1 MGILHL
7 AYIILCDFHQYFVVH
22 RFHKYVL
29 CQINVKFLWSGLFLQ
44 TVVQTIVGLNTGPE
58 VYMSAKA
65 CINWPSPHFHCSLTM
80 LKYMWLGNAFCQ
92 LLCAQICES
101 FHWSSYVVN
110 ITSISD
116 FLSIHKQIVKISLY
130 IHVLQTID
138 LKKKTWFHFNL
149 YYIHFIIN
157 LVLISYR
164 Y

>member
-1 MGILHL
+1 MTGSVILNVYDNSSSVFIYYLFFRFVIFGHCL
-7 AYIILCDFHQYFVVH
+7 YNLLWVFYISLILYILCDFHQYFVVH

-80 LKYMWLGNAFCQ
+80 LKYMWLGNASCQ

-101 FHWSSYVVN
+101 FHWS
-110 ITSISD
+110 
-116 FLSIHKQIVKISLY
+116 
-130 IHVLQTID
+130 
-138 LKKKTWFHFNL
+138 
-149 YYIHFIIN
+149 FIC
-157 LVLISYR
+157 S
-164 Y
+164 